1 MKKLREFKLCRKC
14 NKEVSYT
21 KFRER
26 KDTGW
31 TDINNKL
38 RYTYCRECEK
48 KRFKEAYKKDPIP
61 QMLSN
66 SKIRAKAK
74 NLAHNI
80 TTEDIKKVWPKDNIC
95 PVLKK
100 PFEMGFKFGK
110 TKSMAP
116 SLDKIIPNKGY
127 IRGNIVVIS
136 DIVNRLK
143 SDASIEDLKKILNFY
158 IKNEYK

>member
-1 MKKLREFKLCRKC
+1 MKKLKEFKICNKC
-14 NKEVSYT
+14 NKELSFN
-21 KFRER
+21 KFRQR

-31 TDINNKL
+31 KDINNKF
-38 RYTYCRECEK
+38 RYSYCRECEK

-74 NLAHNI
+74 KLPHNI
-80 TTEDIKKVWPKDNIC
+80 TSDDIREVWPKDNIC

-100 PFEMGFKFGK
+100 PFEMGFKSGK

-116 SLDKIIPNKGY
+116 SLDKIIPSKGY
-127 IRGNIVVIS
+127 TKGNIVVIS

-143 SDASIEDLKKILNFY
+143 SDASLEDLKKIINFY
-158 IKNEYK
+158 IKK

>member
-1 MKKLREFKLCRKC
+1 MKKLKEFKICNKC
-14 NKEVSYT
+14 NKELSFN

-31 TDINNKL
+31 KDINNKF
-38 RYTYCRECEK
+38 RYSYCRECEK
-48 KRFKEAYKKDPIP
+48 KRFKEVYKKDPIP

-74 NLAHNI
+74 KLPHNI
-80 TTEDIKKVWPKDNIC
+80 TSDDIREVWPKDNIC

-100 PFEMGFKFGK
+100 PFEMGFKSGK

-116 SLDKIIPNKGY
+116 SLDKIIPSKDY
-127 IRGNIVVIS
+127 TKGNIVVIS

-143 SDASIEDLKKILNFY
+143 SDASLEDLKKIINFY
-158 IKNEYK
+158 IKK

>member
-1 MKKLREFKLCRKC
+1 MKKLRKFKLCNKC
-14 NKEVSYT
+14 NKELSFN

-31 TDINNKL
+31 KDINYKF
-38 RYTYCRECEK
+38 RYSYCRECEK

-74 NLAHNI
+74 KLPHNI
-80 TTEDIKKVWPKDNIC
+80 TSDDIREVWPKDNIC

-100 PFEMGFKFGK
+100 PFEMGFKSGK

-116 SLDKIIPNKGY
+116 SLDKIIPSKGY
-127 IRGNIVVIS
+127 TKDNIVVIS

-143 SDASIEDLKKILNFY
+143 SDASLEDLKKIINFY
-158 IKNEYK
+158 IKK

>member
-1 MKKLREFKLCRKC
+1 MKKLREFKICNKC
-14 NKEVSYT
+14 NKELSFN

-31 TDINNKL
+31 KDINNKF
-38 RYTYCRECEK
+38 RYSYCRECEK

-74 NLAHNI
+74 KLPHNI
-80 TTEDIKKVWPKDNIC
+80 TSDDIREVWPKDNIC

-100 PFEMGFKFGK
+100 PFEMGFKSGK

-116 SLDKIIPNKGY
+116 SLDKIIPSYGY
-127 IRGNIVVIS
+127 TKGNIVVIS

-143 SDASIEDLKKILNFY
+143 SDASLEDLKKIINFY
-158 IKNEYK
+158 IKK